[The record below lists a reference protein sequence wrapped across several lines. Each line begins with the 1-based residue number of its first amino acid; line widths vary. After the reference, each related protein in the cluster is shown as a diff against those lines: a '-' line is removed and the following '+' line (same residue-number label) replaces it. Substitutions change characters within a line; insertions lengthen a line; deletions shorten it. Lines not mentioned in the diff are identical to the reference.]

1 MDVVVALFGQG
12 RMLGPG
18 QMVLRAIVVFAIALV
33 LIRIAGRRA
42 FGQRS
47 PFDYVVGILL
57 GAILSRAVVGASP
70 FVATV
75 AASFAI
81 ALLHRVIGWACV
93 RSRRLER
100 LLVGAEREVYR
111 NGFDDAQMRAALIT
125 PTDVHER
132 APGARR
138 GRPVGRRR
146 GDPGAQRPRQH
157 RAAQPLPKA
166 VTAACGDG
174 CRKEDIDDTHDL
186 ERRDQLQP
194 FTCPCSCS
202 RPRAP

>member
-81 ALLHRVIGWACV
+81 ALLHRVIGCL

-111 NGFDDAQMRAALIT
+111 NGRFDDAQMRAALIT
-125 PTDVHER
+125 PTDVHESVR
-132 APGARR
+132 QALGADDLSDVDAAILERNGHVSIVRR
-138 GRPVGRRR
+138 SRCRRDGCVRRR
-146 GDPGAQRPRQH
+146 MPQGGH
-157 RAAQPLPKA
+157 R
-166 VTAACGDG
+166 
-174 CRKEDIDDTHDL
+174 
-186 ERRDQLQP
+186 
-194 FTCPCSCS
+194 
-202 RPRAP
+202 